1 MCLDLLDSIMTPC
14 FKANSYF
21 FVVTDAGSHFLQSGE
36 RGEGY
41 RLNAGK
47 NGLVKQRTDVLF
59 FIVNFLKAIDFLFNL
74 W

>member
-1 MCLDLLDSIMTPC
+1 M
-14 FKANSYF
+14 
-21 FVVTDAGSHFLQSGE
+21 VTDAGSHFLQSGE

-59 FIVNFLKAIDFLFNL
+59 FIVNFLKDIDFLFNL
-74 W
+74 